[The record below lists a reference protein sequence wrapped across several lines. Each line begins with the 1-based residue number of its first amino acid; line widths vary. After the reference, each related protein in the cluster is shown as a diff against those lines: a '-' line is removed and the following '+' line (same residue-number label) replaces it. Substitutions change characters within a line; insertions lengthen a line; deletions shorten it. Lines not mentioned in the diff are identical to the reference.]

1 MTTRPITFDEIRQ
14 GDEVRQEWRDN
25 GVLYTSTGTAQHVTT
40 DLFMREWRNA
50 GRRAVARDL
59 VSSTITL
66 LDRPS
71 PPLPQEQG
79 APIMIYAWRD
89 IKGCVLKSQ
98 RIAAREGFHFRDL
111 IGTRFED
118 HEILEWAP
126 LVAGERVEL

>member
-1 MTTRPITFDEIRQ
+1 MSDEA
-14 GDEVRQEWRDN
+14 VSAA
-25 GVLYTSTGTAQHVTT
+25 TSYCSRG
-40 DLFMREWRNA
+40 
-50 GRRAVARDL
+50 
-59 VSSTITL
+59 
-66 LDRPS
+66 
-71 PPLPQEQG
+71 
-79 APIMIYAWRD
+79 YAWRD

>member
-14 GDEVRQEWRDN
+14 GE
-25 GVLYTSTGTAQHVTT
+25 
-40 DLFMREWRNA
+40 
-50 GRRAVARDL
+50 
-59 VSSTITL
+59 
-66 LDRPS
+66 
-71 PPLPQEQG
+71 EQG